1 MTANKHAH
9 NDMCIAVSLVWAYS
23 SLSLMMSVDISAY
36 KRLILLGLF
45 TVVTYVYATC
55 FLI

>member
-1 MTANKHAH
+1 MTANIHT
-9 NDMCIAVSLVWAYS
+9 MTCIAVSLVWAYS
-23 SLSLMMSVDISAY
+23 SLPLMMSVDISVY